1 MAFLHIHLHGLLNI
15 FESADML
22 LFGFLIS
29 AITHQISKEVV
40 PGYDAEKR
48 RKLGLQL
55 VGDETGV
62 QRPNPL
68 ADQ

>member
-40 PGYDAEKR
+40 PGYDADKKKE
-48 RKLGLQL
+48 
-55 VGDETGV
+55 GV
-62 QRPNPL
+62 YLEEESPRDPDFVL
-68 ADQ
+68 